1 MPFFPQELVYA
12 IVDEIGEDIT
22 SLKACALAGS
32 TFRNASQRILLR
44 SFTLNSNID

>member
-1 MPFFPQELVYA
+1 MPFSPQELVYA